1 VTWSHGRQ
9 YGVTLEQLALWW
21 SERPAKLAGQDLKV
35 KLFSFLQL
43 NNGRCQG
50 KKNKK
55 KKNQSKHMRKI
66 ITLFTLISPEAE
78 LHFAGGHCSRK
89 PCRHYRVGAKC
100 GV

>member
-55 KKNQSKHMRKI
+55 KKKPEQTHEKDHNI
-66 ITLFTLISPEAE
+66 VYINIT
-78 LHFAGGHCSRK
+78 
-89 PCRHYRVGAKC
+89 
-100 GV
+100 